1 MPRLCIVWCEE
12 KKTEINDSRVD
23 GGFQFACCLFSIDGA
38 MYDSAAAAP
47 AEISNVLSMQQKKK
61 KMKNKTC
68 WMTKKI

>member
-1 MPRLCIVWCEE
+1 MGHICLGSASYDVK

-61 KMKNKTC
+61 KNEE
-68 WMTKKI
+68 